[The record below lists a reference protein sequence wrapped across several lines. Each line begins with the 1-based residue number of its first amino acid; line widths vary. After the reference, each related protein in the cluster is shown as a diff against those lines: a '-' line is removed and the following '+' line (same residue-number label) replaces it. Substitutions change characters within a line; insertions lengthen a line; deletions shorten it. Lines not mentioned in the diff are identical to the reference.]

1 MVRSPKAQKEAA
13 MPSPQDEF
21 MRIFTEM
28 KLPAMPDMSAITEAH
43 RRNIEALT
51 NANRLAMEG
60 AQAVARRNM
69 EIMQAALGE
78 MNEAIRAI
86 TSDESPQAKAA
97 RQAEMMK
104 SAYEKAS
111 ANMREIADLIQK
123 SNSEA
128 MEVLNGRVT
137 AALDE
142 LKGMMK

>member
-1 MVRSPKAQKEAA
+1 

-21 MRIFTEM
+21 MRMFSEM
-28 KLPAMPDMSAITEAH
+28 KLPAMPDFGFLTEAQ

-69 EIMQAALGE
+69 EIMQQAMAE
-78 MNEAIRAI
+78 MNEAVRALA
-86 TSDESPQAKAA
+86 SDETPQSKAA

-104 SAYEKAS
+104 SAYEKA
-111 ANMREIADLIQK
+111 AVNMREIGDLIQK
-123 SNSEA
+123 SNTEA
-128 MEVLNGRVT
+128 MGVLNARVT
-137 AALDE
+137 AAMEE